1 MARPRTVS
9 DEQIVAAAVRAIGKH
24 GPAQL
29 TLAHVGAEAGVSA
42 AALVQR
48 FGSKAALLRTVS
60 ADGSRHAAAAF
71 DAAEAAK
78 APPLRTLHRALA
90 SFAEGI
96 GSRTELANHL
106 GMLQMDLADEE
117 LRREA
122 ARQAKVVRSRIARL
136 LDAAVA
142 MGDLGSCDTA
152 ALATTVHTAYSGAL
166 ITWAVEGRGS
176 LTAWLR
182 ARVDAVL
189 VPYRPDLSA
198 NP

>member
-1 MARPRTVS
+1 MARPRSVS
-9 DEQIVAAAVRAIGKH
+9 DEEIVAAAVRAIGKH
-24 GPAQL
+24 GPAHV

-48 FGSKAALLRTVS
+48 FGSKAALLRAVS

-71 DAAEAAK
+71 DRAESAHDS
-78 APPLRTLHRALA
+78 PLRTLQRALD
-90 SFAEGI
+90 SFAEGVS
-96 GSRTELANHL
+96 SRTELANHL

-117 LRREA
+117 LRRQA
-122 ARQAKVVRSRIARL
+122 AQQAKLVRSRIAGL

-142 MGDLGSCDTA
+142 AGELRSCDTT

-176 LTAWLR
+176 LSAWLR
-182 ARVDAVL
+182 ARLDAVL
-189 VPYRPDLSA
+189 GPYRP
-198 NP
+198 